1 MPATTNNDAPE
12 ADRPTARAGQE
23 GPSKTGTAA
32 RPPGETAAEQEA
44 REAVR
49 SAAAKGAAEGVAG
62 GAAEQTSTDGGSPTD
77 TAP

>member
-1 MPATTNNDAPE
+1 MPETTNNDAPG

-23 GPSKTGTAA
+23 GPSKTGAAA
-32 RPPGETAAEQEA
+32 RPPGEMEAEQQA

-49 SAAAKGAAEGVAG
+49 SAAAGGVAG
-62 GAAEQTSTDGGSPTD
+62 GAAERTSPDGGSPTD

>member
-1 MPATTNNDAPE
+1 MPATTNNDAPG

-23 GPSKTGTAA
+23 GPGKTGTAA
-32 RPPGETAAEQEA
+32 RPPGETAAERQA

-49 SAAAKGAAEGVAG
+49 SAAAGGAAG
-62 GAAEQTSTDGGSPTD
+62 GAAEQTSADGGSPTD

>member
-1 MPATTNNDAPE
+1 MPETTNNDAPG

-23 GPSKTGTAA
+23 GPSTTGGAAA
-32 RPPGETAAEQEA
+32 RPPGEMEAERQA

-49 SAAAKGAAEGVAG
+49 SATTEGAAG
-62 GAAEQTSTDGGSPTD
+62 GAERAAEQTSADGGSPTD

>member
-1 MPATTNNDAPE
+1 MPESTNNEAPG

-23 GPSKTGTAA
+23 GPSKTGGAA
-32 RPPGETAAEQEA
+32 RPPGEMAAEREA

-49 SAAAKGAAEGVAG
+49 SAAAKGAAEGTAG
-62 GAAEQTSTDGGSPTD
+62 GAAEQTSADGGSPTD

>member
-1 MPATTNNDAPE
+1 MPETTNNDAPG

-23 GPSKTGTAA
+23 GPSKTGAAA
-32 RPPGETAAEQEA
+32 RPPGEMAAEREA

-49 SAAAKGAAEGVAG
+49 SAAAEGAAERTPPE
-62 GAAEQTSTDGGSPTD
+62 AASSPTD

>member
-1 MPATTNNDAPE
+1 MPETTNNDAPD

-23 GPSKTGTAA
+23 GPSKTGAAA
-32 RPPGETAAEQEA
+32 RPPGETAAEQQA

-49 SAAAKGAAEGVAG
+49 SAAAE
-62 GAAEQTSTDGGSPTD
+62 GAAEQASPDGGSPTD

>member
-1 MPATTNNDAPE
+1 MPATTNNDAPG

-23 GPSKTGTAA
+23 GPSKTGGAA
-32 RPPGETAAEQEA
+32 RPPGEMEAEQQA

-49 SAAAKGAAEGVAG
+49 SATTEGAAG
-62 GAAEQTSTDGGSPTD
+62 GAAEQTSADGGSPTD